1 MIITIGG
8 GEINTGETRKI
19 DQFIVDAAKKENPKL
34 LFIPTA
40 SNDAPG
46 YIDTV
51 KSVYENLG
59 CTVNSLCL
67 VSSKYKDSV
76 IEDLIMSADIIYIGG
91 GNTKKM
97 MKVWKKYKVDQYLIE
112 AYKKGVIMS
121 GLSAGAICWF
131 KVGHSDSEFIE
142 GKKDAD
148 HIIVEGLGLIPYA
161 VCPHYNEPERK
172 SFDKMVKD
180 LPFASIALE
189 DNTAL
194 VYENNDF
201 RIIRSDNTKDAYIFI
216 GGLKTKLTAIDL

>member
-1 MIITIGG
+1 
-8 GEINTGETRKI
+8 
-19 DQFIVDAAKKENPKL
+19 
-34 LFIPTA
+34 
-40 SNDAPG
+40 
-46 YIDTV
+46 V

-76 IEDLIMSADIIYIGG
+76 IEDLIMSSDIIYIGG

-201 RIIRSDNTKDAYIFI
+201 RIIRSDNSKDAYIFI